1 MSSPPIL
8 YFITQSYQPLFRKH
22 HTSFCVSVP
31 PPPPPQSAIKQEPG
45 FADATQASRALKYA
59 PIITSPIAAAR
70 VHTLFPEG
78 AGATTSLLVSLL
90 PPDHSHSRLQG

>member
-1 MSSPPIL
+1 MHVLPSYPVLHNSIIPTFIQKAP
-8 YFITQSYQPLFRKH
+8 YFILR
-22 HTSFCVSVP
+22 
-31 PPPPPQSAIKQEPG
+31 PPPPQSAIKQEPG

-59 PIITSPIAAAR
+59 PIVTSPIAAAR